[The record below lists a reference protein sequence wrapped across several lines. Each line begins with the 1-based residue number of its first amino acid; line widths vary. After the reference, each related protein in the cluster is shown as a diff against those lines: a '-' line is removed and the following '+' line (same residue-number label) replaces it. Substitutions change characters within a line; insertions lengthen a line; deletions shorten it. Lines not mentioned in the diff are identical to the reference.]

1 MAEYGWNM
9 IENNINDYT
18 DNEEEISKLRYD
30 FLFNKKVITNLQINQ
45 KNINYIFD
53 VCINITTHTDDNMT
67 LLLDFI
73 NKFIDE
79 QRTENN
85 L

>member
-1 MAEYGWNM
+1 MTEYGWGS
-9 IENNINDYT
+9 IENNINEYT
-18 DNEEEISKLRYD
+18 DNEEKIFKLRYD
-30 FLFNKKVITNLQINQ
+30 FLFNKKIITNLQLNK
-45 KNINYIFD
+45 KNIDYVFD
-53 VCINITTHTDDNMT
+53 VCVNITTHTDDNMN

-79 QRTENN
+79 HKIENN